1 MQLKGVFA
9 AATTPF
15 DGFGEVD
22 VAAFRRNAEFLLDAP
37 LAGLVLFGSTGE
49 GVLVD
54 RDERGGMLAAAREV
68 LGERMLLTG
77 TGAESTRATIR
88 LGREAA
94 QAGADAVLVQPPGFF
109 RSLMTAPALLD
120 HYTRVADAS
129 PVPVVL
135 YQVPVPFRSVDL
147 DAPLIAR
154 LAQHPNI
161 VGVKDSSGD
170 VAAIRE
176 LVRATG
182 DGFAVIVGTAAV
194 LQDALDAGAG
204 AGILALAAIAPHEC
218 VEIYRLWRSGEH
230 EEAARV
236 QAIAAE
242 RHKAV
247 VGRFSVPG
255 VKAAL
260 DFLGLPGGMPRPPIQ
275 PLGADERALVAQA
288 MTVAAPT
295 PAVRLM
301 P

>member
-1 MQLKGVFA
+1 MQLNGILA

-15 DGFGEVD
+15 DEPGEVD
-22 VAAFRRNAEFLLDAP
+22 VAAFRRNAEFLLDSP

-54 RDERGGMLAAAREV
+54 REERGAMLAAAREM
-68 LGERMLLTG
+68 LGERLLLAG

-88 LGREAA
+88 LGRDAA

-109 RSLMTAPALLD
+109 RSLMTTPALLD

-135 YQVPVPFRSVDL
+135 YQVPAPFRSVDL
-147 DAPLIAR
+147 DLPLIAR
-154 LAQHPNI
+154 LSEHPNI

-170 VAAIRE
+170 VAALRE
-176 LVRATG
+176 LERTSG
-182 DGFAVIVGTAAV
+182 EGFAVIVGTAAV
-194 LQDALDAGAG
+194 LQDALDAGAC

-218 VEIYRLWRSGEH
+218 TAIYRHWQSGER

-236 QAIAAE
+236 QAVAAGLH
-242 RHKAV
+242 RAV

-260 DFLGLPGGMPRPPIQ
+260 DYLGLPGGRPRSPMQ
-275 PLGADERALVAQA
+275 ALGPAERAIVAEA
-288 MTVAAPT
+288 MKAAARIPQ
-295 PAVRLM
+295 
-301 P
+301 